1 MSVTLC
7 LAAFSLLLALASARM
22 FRHLSHILV
31 AYYLLWAGIFLVAA
45 WNPLRLQ
52 PVSSN
57 AGWILAVGLAAAF
70 AGAALVSVSRGK
82 QTAAQRSVIFPAS
95 RPRWIVGLTLASVGL
110 MVAVIA
116 FRDAVSAAAGDI
128 AFSTLSPTEVRYL
141 SVYGSAVHAGI
152 GTVLFS
158 LAPFV
163 AAGGVIVGRRQRLGY
178 VFTLFALV
186 MSAQSLSRNQVFYTA
201 LAALLCWVYY
211 RPGGDASG
219 RKGRR
224 RLLQAGAAI
233 VVLAGLL
240 GYFQYTGS
248 LLNKSAPTQLL
259 VGTTIPE
266 PLVEPTLYITGSPE
280 ALSVAIEDDLQPTYG
295 EQGRSVW
302 IVPRLVSLVDPNA
315 SVPDTVAAPVPIP
328 YSFNTYTWVGDLW
341 FDFGWAGIVVGGL
354 FLGAVTVI
362 IDRRARRIGSPLS
375 SWFAAAWGT
384 TLLASVIAF
393 EVFWLQTVVWLF
405 AGLLIFGSWPTRSYG
420 RGRDHLRTPPP
431 PLPRPPG

>member
-1 MSVTLC
+1 
-7 LAAFSLLLALASARM
+7 
-22 FRHLSHILV
+22 
-31 AYYLLWAGIFLVAA
+31 
-45 WNPLRLQ
+45 
-52 PVSSN
+52 
-57 AGWILAVGLAAAF
+57 
-70 AGAALVSVSRGK
+70 
-82 QTAAQRSVIFPAS
+82 
-95 RPRWIVGLTLASVGL
+95 
-110 MVAVIA
+110 
-116 FRDAVSAAAGDI
+116 
-128 AFSTLSPTEVRYL
+128 
-141 SVYGSAVHAGI
+141 
-152 GTVLFS
+152 
-158 LAPFV
+158 
-163 AAGGVIVGRRQRLGY
+163 
-178 VFTLFALV
+178 